1 MTRLS
6 DTFVAKGRAYAADSI
21 GPVVDLNKGGQNGG
35 LMTDYPAYVSTTPYV
50 QRNLICKVLAVPRGF
65 DFLPQPEVWREA
77 VKAFFELHP
86 KSIDIG
92 NTKLTVES
100 VETPFGGSGM
110 KLEAPSNVT
119 QGVPEPSF
127 VHVEREGR
135 PFTKM
140 LVGWVTYLIMDPTT
154 KIPRVVTIPANR
166 GKIPDL
172 LPDFIA
178 ATCLFFEP
186 NSSFTTVE
194 KAWLITNMYPKE
206 TPDEIGKMDRTSAG
220 ELLEFT
226 TPFTGLTQVS
236 YGVKVLAQQFLDE
249 MVMSGANPNT
259 RPAFIQKVDAYIKD
273 VGTGV
278 KEQLD
283 QAAQT
288 AIAIPA

>member
-6 DTFVAKGRAYAADSI
+6 ETFIAKGKAYAADSI
-21 GPVVDLNKGGQNGG
+21 GPVVDLNKGGQTGG

-50 QRNLICKVLAVPRGF
+50 TRNAICKVLAVPRGV
-65 DFLPQPEVWREA
+65 DFLPQPEAWREA
-77 VKAFFELHP
+77 IKAFFELHA

-119 QGVPEPSF
+119 MGVPEPSF
-127 VHVEREGR
+127 THVEREGR
-135 PFTKM
+135 PFTKL
-140 LVGWVTYLIMDPTT
+140 LVGWVTMLIMDPTT
-154 KIPRVVTIPANR
+154 KIPRVVTLPGNK
-166 GKIPDL
+166 GKIADL
-172 LPDFIA
+172 LPDFIG
-178 ATCLFFEP
+178 ATCIFFEP
-186 NSSFTTVE
+186 NSTFTTVE

-236 YGVKVLAQQFLDE
+236 YGVKVLAQQLLE
-249 MVMSGANPNT
+249 EIATAGANPNT

-283 QAAQT
+283 AA
-288 AIAIPA
+288 AASALAVNA